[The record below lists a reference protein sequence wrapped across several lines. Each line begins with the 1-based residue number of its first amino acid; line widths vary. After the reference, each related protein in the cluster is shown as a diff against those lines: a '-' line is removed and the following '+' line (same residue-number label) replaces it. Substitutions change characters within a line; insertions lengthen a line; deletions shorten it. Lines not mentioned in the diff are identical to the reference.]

1 VREATYT
8 KEVSLVTTNPIFSLD
23 VLNVARLLGV
33 LVPLLVALITKR
45 FASSAVKSIANLVLS
60 AVAGVVAPI
69 IAGDKL
75 PNSIGEVF
83 NAILNAFIV
92 SIVAYYGLF
101 KPTGA
106 ADAVASSTAGFGLG
120 SDPGKHAA
128 QDEV

>member
-1 VREATYT
+1 VN
-8 KEVSLVTTNPIFSLD
+8 TNPIFSLD

-33 LVPLLVALITKR
+33 LVPLIVALITKR
-45 FASSAVKSIANLVLS
+45 FASSAVKSIANVVLS
-60 AVAGVVAPI
+60 ALAGVVAPV
-69 IAGDKL
+69 IAGDKV
-75 PNSIGEVF
+75 PNSIGELF

-106 ADAVASSTAGFGLG
+106 TAAVASGTAGFGIG
-120 SDPGKHAA
+120 SDPGKHADTT